1 MLCKKKSE
9 IFHILKINFIFYIH
23 IDILLAYLFQ
33 LSIWTFQ
40 LVIHIE
46 PPFYP
51 GVHISNP
58 PFIKHRSLKPKR
70 MQGCECV
77 RERKESEGK
86 GQF

>member
-1 MLCKKKSE
+1 MLCKKRRNISHFK
-9 IFHILKINFIFYIH
+9 KINFIFYIH

-46 PPFYP
+46 PPFHP

-58 PFIKHRSLKPKR
+58 PFIKHRSNKPKR

-77 RERKESEGK
+77 RMRKESEGK